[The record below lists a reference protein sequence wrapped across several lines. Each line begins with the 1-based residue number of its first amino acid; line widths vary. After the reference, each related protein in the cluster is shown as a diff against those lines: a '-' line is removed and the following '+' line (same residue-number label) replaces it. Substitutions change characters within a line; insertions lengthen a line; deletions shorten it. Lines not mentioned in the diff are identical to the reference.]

1 MMSELFPSQRLRPIG
16 LLAILGTLLGLS
28 AAGVVAA
35 FDLWLKEA
43 VLPVDLLIAALTS
56 LLIGPLFVYVPLRL
70 ARRNER
76 LKDELD
82 AVNQQ
87 LSREAR
93 SLRVISAELSRA
105 NRQLQF
111 SQTVAGVSYYELDF
125 DSGVVN
131 GSPELSTLLPSSP
144 TDRLTLTGLLAWIHP
159 EDRGQFSAF
168 IERCRRDHASG
179 HSDFRV
185 RGPDDVERWLH
196 IYGEFVAGNGYAAGG
211 MVGVLQDVSEPRQA
225 LARVQELNEMKSR
238 FIAMT
243 SHEFRT
249 PLTAILSSTEMLEAY
264 ADRLAPEKRAKL
276 YGMIKSAVC
285 NMTSLLD
292 EVLFI
297 GRADTG
303 HLAFKPSPTVIDVF
317 CENLLQEIR
326 TGIGVNHRIV
336 HLRLGD
342 TRSDC
347 ADPQLLRQILTNLL
361 SNAVK
366 FSPQGSEVT
375 LAAERA
381 GESLV
386 FEVTDRGLGIPPED
400 QHDLFSTF
408 HRARNVN
415 NIQGTGLG
423 LAIVRQ
429 CVDLHGGEIS
439 FRSELGQGSVFRVRI
454 STDGESR

>member
-225 LARVQELNEMKSR
+225 L
-238 FIAMT
+238 
-243 SHEFRT
+243 
-249 PLTAILSSTEMLEAY
+249 
-264 ADRLAPEKRAKL
+264 
-276 YGMIKSAVC
+276 
-285 NMTSLLD
+285 
-292 EVLFI
+292 
-297 GRADTG
+297 
-303 HLAFKPSPTVIDVF
+303 
-317 CENLLQEIR
+317 
-326 TGIGVNHRIV
+326 
-336 HLRLGD
+336 
-342 TRSDC
+342 
-347 ADPQLLRQILTNLL
+347 
-361 SNAVK
+361 
-366 FSPQGSEVT
+366 
-375 LAAERA
+375 
-381 GESLV
+381 
-386 FEVTDRGLGIPPED
+386 
-400 QHDLFSTF
+400 
-408 HRARNVN
+408 
-415 NIQGTGLG
+415 
-423 LAIVRQ
+423 
-429 CVDLHGGEIS
+429 
-439 FRSELGQGSVFRVRI
+439 
-454 STDGESR
+454 